1 MRGQSEA
8 LWDANLQTRQ
18 RLFLKRRSRSSGL
31 SLPLSPSLL
40 AQGFRAAEGLELAV
54 EPTGGALDNKG
65 VEGGKGLVPLLYVL
79 VVLVPQGVS

>member
-8 LWDANLQTRQ
+8 LWDADAQTKQ

-54 EPTGGALDNKG
+54 EPAGVALDDEG
-65 VEGGKGLVPLLYVL
+65 VEDGRGLVPLLYVL
-79 VVLVPQGVS
+79 VVLVPRGVS